1 MLNYKEYFK
10 NKKIIIM
17 GLGLLGRGI
26 NVAKFLAKHGA
37 NLLIT
42 DLKTEEQL
50 ASSLK
55 QLKKFKNIKYILGQ
69 HRIEDFQQAD
79 ILIKAANVPLDSI
92 YLAEARKNNIPIE
105 MDASLFA
112 KFTNAKIIGITGTRG
127 KSTVTQMIYHG
138 LKKYYKNGNVFLGGN
153 IRGLAT
159 LPLLEKIK
167 DNDVVVLELDSWQ
180 LQGFGESKISPHI
193 AVFTTFLNDH
203 MNYYKNDM
211 QRYFDDKAEIFKHQT
226 EKDFLIISEQ
236 AMVQIKK
243 RFSYNKIKSKITV
256 VNEDAIR
263 NLKTKLI
270 GEHNKTNI
278 ALAVEVLKLMKLNQK
293 QIKQAIATY
302 PGEPGRLQMIL
313 KKNGI
318 TYYNDSNATTPDA
331 CIAALNSLNEN
342 KKNIILIC
350 GGANKELN
358 FNDMIRVI
366 TNTTKNVVFIKG
378 TATDKILSIL
388 PKNFPEYIVVDSM
401 QLAIKEARKS
411 AKKGDIVL
419 LSPGAASFG
428 VFKNEYDRSDQF
440 VKFVKKQ
447 NA

>member
-1 MLNYKEYFK
+1 ADML
-10 NKKIIIM
+10 
-17 GLGLLGRGI
+17 
-26 NVAKFLAKHGA
+26 
-37 NLLIT
+37 
-42 DLKTEEQL
+42 
-50 ASSLK
+50 
-55 QLKKFKNIKYILGQ
+55 
-69 HRIEDFQQAD
+69 IE
-79 ILIKAANVPLDSI
+79 AAGVPFDSI

-105 MDASLFA
+105 MDASLFT
-112 KFTNAKIIGITGTRG
+112 KFTKAKIIGITGTRG
-127 KSTVTQMIYHG
+127 KSTVTKMIYHG
-138 LKKYYKNGNVFLGGN
+138 LKKYYKKGNVFLGGN

-159 LPLLEKIK
+159 LPLLEKLPHSAK
-167 DNDVVVLELDSWQ
+167 ATRGQDNNIIVLELDSWQ

-193 AVFTTFLNDH
+193 AVFTTFMNDH

-211 QRYFDDKAEIFKHQT
+211 QRYFDDKAEIFKYQT
-226 EKDFLIISEQ
+226 ENDFLIISEQ

-243 RFSYNKIKSKITV
+243 KTQYGKIKSKITV

-263 NLKTKLI
+263 NFKTKLI

-278 ALAVEVLKLMKLNQK
+278 ALAVEVLKLIKLNQK

-302 PGEPGRLQMIL
+302 PGEPGRLQMIS
-313 KKNGI
+313 KKSGI

-358 FNDMIRVI
+358 FNDMLEVI
-366 TNTTKNVVFIKG
+366 VNTTKNVVFIKG

-388 PKNFPEYIVVDSM
+388 PKDFPEHIVVDSM
-401 QLAIKEARKS
+401 QSAVKEARKFS
-411 AKKGDIVL
+411 KKGDIIL

-440 VKFVKKQ
+440 LKYVKK
-447 NA
+447 

>member
-1 MLNYKEYFK
+1 
-10 NKKIIIM
+10 M

-26 NVAKFLAKHGA
+26 GVAKFLAKYGA

-42 DLKTEEQL
+42 DLKTEQQL
-50 ASSLK
+50 ASSLR
-55 QLKKFKNIKYILGQ
+55 QLKKIKNLKYILGQ

-79 ILIKAANVPLDSI
+79 MLIKAANVPFDSI
-92 YLAEARKNNIPIE
+92 YLEEARKNNIPIE
-105 MDASLFA
+105 MDASMFA

-167 DNDVVVLELDSWQ
+167 DDDIIVLELDSWQ

-193 AVFTTFLNDH
+193 SVFTTFMNDH

-243 RFSYNKIKSKITV
+243 RFSYNKIKGKVTV

-293 QIKQAIATY
+293 QIKQAIVTY

-358 FNDMIRVI
+358 FNDMLEVI
-366 TNTTKNVVFIKG
+366 VNTTKNVVFIKG

-388 PKNFPEYIVVDSM
+388 PKNFPEYVVVDSM
-401 QLAIKEARKS
+401 RLAVKEAKKI
-411 AKKGDIVL
+411 AKKEDIVL

-440 VKFVKKQ
+440 VKFVKK
-447 NA
+447 